1 MKWHI
6 PSMGRVYDPG
16 EETAIYFDAAS
27 GNTHL
32 ISDFAAYLIEL
43 IGEDSIST
51 EDIVRNAASAVDAND
66 LDSLDKAVSS
76 ALQFLAELEIIQHN

>member
-51 EDIVRNAASAVDAND
+51 EDIVRNAA
-66 LDSLDKAVSS
+66 VSS